1 MLKTE
6 VNIEKLMPSW
16 ASRYLESNELV
27 WPIRILK
34 KTKRQQALS
43 EMLKACHKEDHLDV
57 LYCNAKGNV
66 VFKWETAQEKTM
78 FMLKWG

>member
-6 VNIEKLMPSW
+6 VNIEKQMPIW
-16 ASRYLESNELV
+16 ANRYLELNELV

-34 KTKRQQALS
+34 KTKRQQALA
-43 EMLKACHKEDHLDV
+43 EMLKACQKEDHLDV